1 MATAL
6 GTRVGPYDILALLGS
21 GGMGEVYKATDTRLG
36 RTVAIKFLKAAY
48 TDRLDRE
55 ARAIAA
61 LNHPHICTIHDVGPD
76 YLVMEYL
83 EGAPLG
89 SPVPLENAIRLAL
102 QMASA
107 LEAAHAKGIIHRDLK
122 PGNIFVT
129 QAGVK
134 LLDFGLAKRQAG
146 QDGSDDT
153 LSMTQ
158 AGTVVG
164 TAAYMSP
171 EQAQAKALDARSDI
185 FSFGLVFYEML
196 SGQRAFSADTGIAV
210 MAAIVRDEPRPL
222 KTTPELERIIT
233 RCLRKSPADR
243 FQTMGEVRAALEQIS
258 VKKPEEQPSIA
269 VLPFANMSADKDNE
283 YFSDGLAEEILN
295 SLVRIPGLKVTART
309 SSFAFR
315 GKEQD
320 IRRIADA
327 LEVKTI
333 LEGSVRRA
341 GNRVRVTAQLINAA
355 DGYHLWAERYDREM
369 TDVFAVQDEIAAAIA
384 AALKLK
390 LSGDAAPVHR
400 HTPNLPAYEA
410 YLKGRHYLIKGTPE
424 GWARGKEYFDQAIS
438 LDPQFGEPHGQL
450 AAHYLLLWANG
461 LRPSKEMVPL
471 IRAEA
476 QKAVDLSD
484 ESSHALLAFIAAG
497 YDYDWKEADKRFQ
510 MAMAATQATPE
521 IKLAYANF
529 FLIPAGRFEEA
540 VALLEKTVA
549 LDPLHVPL
557 RSNFANCLLSV
568 GMYDRAIQEA
578 RKGLEIDENI
588 WLPYYPLVN
597 IYVAKGMMVEA
608 LAAAEKGYQHAPWN
622 PRVIGLL
629 AGVLART
636 GERDRA
642 EALIGQM
649 SKAQG
654 GHVAASAMVL
664 YHLICSEID
673 AAADWFEKAIEQR
686 DPLLLPWLR
695 LPLTKPLRASPR
707 WPKIAAMMNLPET
720 MSQLS

>member
-1 MATAL
+1 MPASP

-36 RTVAIKFLKAAY
+36 RTVAIKFLKGEY

-83 EGAPLG
+83 EGGPL
-89 SPVPLENAIRLAL
+89 SAPVPLENAIRLAL
-102 QMASA
+102 QIAGA

-129 QAGVK
+129 PAGVK
-134 LLDFGLAKRQAG
+134 LLDFGLAKLNAEPNL
-146 QDGSDDT
+146 DDPT
-153 LSMTQ
+153 VSLTV
-158 AGTVVG
+158 AGTIVG

-171 EQAQAKALDARSDI
+171 EQAQAKPLDARSDI

-196 SGQRAFSADTGIAV
+196 SGQRAFTADTGIGI

-222 KTTPELERIIT
+222 KTMPELERIVA
-233 RCLRKSPADR
+233 RCLRKAPADR
-243 FQTMGEVRAALEQIS
+243 FQTMGELRAALEQVS
-258 VKKPEEQPSIA
+258 VKPAQDQPSIA
-269 VLPFANMSADKDNE
+269 VLPFSNMSADKENE

-295 SLVRIPGLKVTART
+295 ALVRIPGLKVTART

-320 IRRIADA
+320 IRGIAEA
-327 LEVKTI
+327 LDVKTI

-355 DGYHLWAERYDREM
+355 DGYHLWSERYDREM

-390 LSGDAAPVHR
+390 LAGEAAAVHR

-410 YLKGRHYLIKGTPE
+410 NLKGRHHMLKATPE
-424 GWARGKEYFDQAIS
+424 GWARGKEFLEQAIA
-438 LDPQFGEPHGQL
+438 LDPQFADPHAQL
-450 AAHYLLLWANG
+450 AGQYFVLWANG
-461 LRPSKEMVPL
+461 LRPAREMVPL

-476 QKAVDLSD
+476 QKAVDLSFD
-484 ESSHALLAFIAAG
+484 SAHVLLAAVAAG
-497 YDYDWKEADKRFQ
+497 YDYDWKEAERHFQ
-510 MAMAATQATPE
+510 IAMADTQAPPE
-521 IKLAYANF
+521 RNLLYASF
-529 FLIPAGRFEEA
+529 FLMPSGRLQEA
-540 VALLEKTVA
+540 VTLLEKTVA
-549 LDPLHVPL
+549 LDPLHVPI
-557 RSNFANCLLSV
+557 RSNFALCLMSAE
-568 GMYDRAIQEA
+568 MYDRAIEEA
-578 RKGLEIDENI
+578 RKALEIDERLWI
-588 WLPYYPLVN
+588 AYVPLV
-597 IYVAKGMMVEA
+597 IVYVIRGMMTEA

-622 PRVIGLL
+622 TRVIALL
-629 AGVLART
+629 AGVLARM
-636 GERDRA
+636 GEQGRA
-642 EALIGQM
+642 QTLLDQL
-649 SKAQG
+649 SKAQAG
-654 GHVAASAMVL
+654 FVTPGSTAL
-664 YHLICSEID
+664 YHMICSDVD
-673 AAADWFEKAIEQR
+673 AAADWYEKAVELR
-686 DPLLLPWLR
+686 DPILIPWLR
-695 LPLTKPLRASPR
+695 LPLSKPLRTSPR
-707 WPKIAAMMNLPET
+707 WPKIARMMNLPDT